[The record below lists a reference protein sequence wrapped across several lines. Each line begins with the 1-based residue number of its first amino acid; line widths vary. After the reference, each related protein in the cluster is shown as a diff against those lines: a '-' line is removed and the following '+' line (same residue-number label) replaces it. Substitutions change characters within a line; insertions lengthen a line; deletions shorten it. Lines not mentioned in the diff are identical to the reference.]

1 MFALH
6 YLNIASVSVERLV
19 VVSGEGPVESEKVL
33 VSKPKE
39 NLSGTG
45 VKSVGKLIGTGTT
58 VRDVA
63 GAEV

>member
-1 MFALH
+1 M
-6 YLNIASVSVERLV
+6 